1 MIDLKVYGI
10 DNEDVLRNVFRI
22 IFANSIG
29 FLCRIYKKENIEYY
43 FYFIMKVLLY
53 VKREI
58 MYDVFGYKEGF
69 TLYMGLY
76 DVKFEDDFV
85 RKLL

>member
-1 MIDLKVYGI
+1 MLIDLKVYGI
-10 DNEDVLRNVFRI
+10 DNEDVLCNVFRI
-22 IFANSIG
+22 IFVNLIG
-29 FLCRIYKKENIEYY
+29 FLCCIYKKENIEYY

-69 TLYMGLY
+69 MLYMGLY
-76 DVKFEDDFV
+76 DVKFEDDFD
-85 RKLL
+85 